1 MFQKKYLNMKNLKIE
16 KIHLYALIK
25 PYDIIIAL
33 SFFPNETIGILQSFI
48 EDTLRKLKSSSYKVG
63 RVEKKLNDAILLP
76 QYKISD
82 FLKDNDEIIIY
93 SIDYGL
99 TKKQILGEKNLE
111 DIDEL
116 FIRKKLKR
124 KNSIDSTNINN
135 DNEELKTIS
144 SKSSKSS
151 NYNKKKEN
159 KVKKNNINKNINNE
173 NKESSDNKN
182 INNNIKESDSESDS
196 DSNKTNN

>member
-1 MFQKKYLNMKNLKIE
+1 MKNLKIE

-48 EDTLRKLKSSSYKVG
+48 EDILRKLKSSSYKVG

-173 NKESSDNKN
+173 NIESSDNKN
-182 INNNIKESDSESDS
+182 INNNIKESDSESESDS
-196 DSNKTNN
+196 DSDKTNN

>member
-1 MFQKKYLNMKNLKIE
+1 MKNLKIE

-173 NKESSDNKN
+173 NKEISDNKN

>member
-1 MFQKKYLNMKNLKIE
+1 MKNLKIE

-33 SFFPNETIGILQSFI
+33 SFFSNETIGVLQSFI
-48 EDTLRKLKSSSYKVG
+48 EDTLRNLKSSSYKVG

-124 KNSIDSTNINN
+124 KNSIDSTNFNN
-135 DNEELKTIS
+135 VNEELKTIS

-173 NKESSDNKN
+173 NNESSVNKN
-182 INNNIKESDSESDS
+182 INNNIKESDSESESDSDS

>member
-1 MFQKKYLNMKNLKIE
+1 MKNLKIE
-16 KIHLYALIK
+16 KIYLYALIK
-25 PYDIIIAL
+25 TYDIIIAL

-124 KNSIDSTNINN
+124 KNSIDSTYINN

-173 NKESSDNKN
+173 NRESSDNKN
-182 INNNIKESDSESDS
+182 INNNIKESDSESESDS
-196 DSNKTNN
+196 DSDKTNN